1 MNNYSLKKRNRCTV
15 AIPLQLLR
23 VMKITYLLLTV
34 LLFQANAETLAQRL
48 TIKKTSTSL
57 RTIFT
62 EINSQTGYSVVYSV
76 KHIERM
82 PAVSVS
88 LTDVS
93 LEKAMEQ
100 ILTGLPLDFTI
111 ANKEIVIKERRG
123 PSRRSPSVIKETELE
138 AAQQTVTG
146 RVTDEQGRPLQGAA
160 VRIKGTAQQTS

>member
-15 AIPLQLLR
+15 AIPPQLLR
-23 VMKITYLLLTV
+23 VMKVTYLLLTV

-82 PAVSVS
+82 PAINVS
-88 LTDVS
+88 LDNVDIK
-93 LEKAMEQ
+93 EAMNQ
-100 ILTGLPLDFTI
+100 LLADLPLDFVITG
-111 ANKEIVIKERRG
+111 KEIVIKEK
-123 PSRRSPSVIKETELE
+123 PSARRSSAPVTYTAPEL
-138 AAQQTVTG
+138 
-146 RVTDEQGRPLQGAA
+146 
-160 VRIKGTAQQTS
+160 